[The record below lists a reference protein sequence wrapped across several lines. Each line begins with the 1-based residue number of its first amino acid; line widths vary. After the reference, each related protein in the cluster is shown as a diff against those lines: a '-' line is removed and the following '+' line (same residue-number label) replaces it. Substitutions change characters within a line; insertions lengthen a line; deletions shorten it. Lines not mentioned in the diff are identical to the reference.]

1 MKEDV
6 QHPHGTLQ
14 RLAGITSRPFRTF
27 AKYTK
32 GAQHHFTFQTPLKMN
47 EHEDGHLKAINS
59 KGFPFLYGV
68 HGEVLCSFLW
78 WTEHMYYTV
87 YNIKGMGLEHQDKSN
102 LRCIWVDT
110 SCHLKSTNNSG
121 YLNHTACEHQVLISP
136 KIKIKSSKIYLQ
148 NTVIRVQESWTQV
161 EKEQSC
167 KQTSC
172 NKNDSWSLVV
182 PHPCLLFHVC

>member
-1 MKEDV
+1 MIPVKTSNVFFPTCSVRPAKERRSWWKKMFSIPMGHSNAW
-6 QHPHGTLQ
+6 QALQ
-14 RLAGITSRPFRTF
+14 ADRFRTF

-47 EHEDGHLKAINS
+47 EHEDGHLKVINS

-87 YNIKGMGLEHQDKSN
+87 YYIKGMGLEHQDKSN

-110 SCHLKSTNNSG
+110 SCHLKSMNNSG
-121 YLNHTACEHQVLISP
+121 YLNHTACEDQVIISP
-136 KIKIKSSKIYLQ
+136 NIK
-148 NTVIRVQESWTQV
+148 
-161 EKEQSC
+161 
-167 KQTSC
+167 KQII
-172 NKNDSWSLVV
+172 
-182 PHPCLLFHVC
+182 